1 MRSLSAGQRTEYR
14 RMPYS
19 FQTAAFEKLK
29 RPKEL
34 HAGAKR
40 AKAGLEGQEHA
51 YRWKEK
57 TYSRE
62 LPLTCVRAHTHICR
76 HALIHTHTQYT
87 LYTHRIHTTHI
98 HITQTLPPTPYS
110 HTHFTNTTHTNT
122 GCYCDDENFRHLI
135 ITMQDILELRHE
147 QTMTDQDCL
156 ALYTLAL
163 YLHDLSGPKDRLGG
177 LWTSW
182 FLFPVWR
189 VSFLCFFTLTCLFGD
204 RCLELAKIDL
214 L

>member
-1 MRSLSAGQRTEYR
+1 MELHPLGIFPINQDRNS
-14 RMPYS
+14 
-19 FQTAAFEKLK
+19 KLK
-29 RPKEL
+29 YNLVPFAL
-34 HAGAKR
+34 CF
-40 AKAGLEGQEHA
+40 
-51 YRWKEK
+51 W
-57 TYSRE
+57 
-62 LPLTCVRAHTHICR
+62 CVCV
-76 HALIHTHTQYT
+76 
-87 LYTHRIHTTHI
+87 
-98 HITQTLPPTPYS
+98 
-110 HTHFTNTTHTNT
+110 
-122 GCYCDDENFRHLI
+122 CDDENFRHLI